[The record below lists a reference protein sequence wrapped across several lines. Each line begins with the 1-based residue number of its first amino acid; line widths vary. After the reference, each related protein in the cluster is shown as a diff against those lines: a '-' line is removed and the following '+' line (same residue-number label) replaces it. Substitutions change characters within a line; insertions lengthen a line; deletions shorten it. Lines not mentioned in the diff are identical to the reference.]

1 LPGFRNLPNFIRIAN
16 DYNNLL
22 PVFDRVKTLYEKL
35 DDTVMQIGGNYIE
48 VSLNFYDNAKSARD
62 GDEPGT
68 DVVCKELGSHF
79 VRKNGK
85 EVLAEEPETET
96 GTVNEN
102 GKTNGGNIQVP
113 IPGNEQQ
120 NS

>member
-1 LPGFRNLPNFIRIAN
+1 
-16 DYNNLL
+16 
-22 PVFDRVKTLYEKL
+22 
-35 DDTVMQIGGNYIE
+35 
-48 VSLNFYDNAKSARD
+48 
-62 GDEPGT
+62 
-68 DVVCKELGSHF
+68 VCKELGSHF

-102 GKTNGGNIQVP
+102 GKTNGGNIQVL